1 MAYRVSKKIAV
12 PTVGAGRDPKYPF
25 PHLEIGES
33 FEVAT
38 VNEKNAARK
47 RFETRNQRIVTRST
61 DNGFRIWRI
70 V

>member
-1 MAYRVSKKIAV
+1 MAYRVSRKIAI
-12 PTVGAGRDPKYPF
+12 PSTGAGRDPKYPF
-25 PHLEIGES
+25 PELEIGES

-38 VNEKNAARK
+38 TNEKNAARK
-47 RFETRNQRIVTRST
+47 RFEHRGQRIVTRST

>member
-1 MAYRVSKKIAV
+1 MAYRVSRKIAV
-12 PTVGAGRDPKYPF
+12 PATGAGRDSKYPF
-25 PHLEIGES
+25 PELEIGES
-33 FEVAT
+33 FEVVT

-47 RFETRNQRIVTRST
+47 RFERRGQRIVTRMT